1 MSENTDLQTEE
12 TTEVVE
18 TQKAKAP
25 DVESTRGE
33 TYVSPRV
40 DIYESDNDLV
50 LLADVPGTTKGGV
63 DLKLE
68 DRVLQ
73 VTAHRTTTVKDPV
86 YSELRNSSYYRAF
99 SLSDEID
106 SEGISAELKEGVL
119 TVTLPKSAKAKPR
132 TIKVKAD

>member
-1 MSENTDLQTEE
+1 MSENIDLQEKE
-12 TTEVVE
+12 APEVVE
-18 TQKAKAP
+18 TQKAKAS

-33 TYVSPRV
+33 TFVAPRV

-50 LLADVPGTTKGGV
+50 LTADVPGTAKGGV

-68 DRVLQ
+68 DGVLQ

-106 SEGISAELKEGVL
+106 SEGISAELKDGVL

-132 TIKVKAD
+132 TIEVKAE